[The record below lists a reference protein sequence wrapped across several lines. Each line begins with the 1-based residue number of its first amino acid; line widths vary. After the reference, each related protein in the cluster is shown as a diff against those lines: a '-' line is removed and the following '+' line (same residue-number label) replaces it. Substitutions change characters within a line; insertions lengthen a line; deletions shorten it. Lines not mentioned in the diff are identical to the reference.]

1 MGKLFNLDS
10 PFMQFMNRVADLMW
24 LNILFV
30 ICCIPVITIGPAITA
45 MFYITLKM
53 VRNEE
58 SYITKGYFKSF
69 KQNFIQGTV
78 IWLIALIA
86 GGLLIFDY
94 YIISGRIGVSI
105 GNATVVSVMQV
116 LLIAVLIFYVFTFT
130 FVFPLLSKF
139 DNSIKNTI
147 KNAFIM
153 SIRHFPVT
161 LGCIAIGIIVAL
173 LIIYVPIMLMFS
185 IFLLFSLGAYV
196 CSQMFVRVFD
206 KYIPK
211 TEEGITTDPD
221 EEGSSEEKV
230 REDNPGILMEETA
243 GESCL
248 TDGKTVTEGSGLT
261 E

>member
-30 ICCIPVITIGPAITA
+30 ISCIPVITVGPAITA

-78 IWLIALIA
+78 IWLIAILA
-86 GGLLIFDY
+86 GGLLLLDY
-94 YIISGRIGVSI
+94 FIISGRMGVNVGNPSI
-105 GNATVVSVMQV
+105 ISVMQV
-116 LLIAVLIFYVFTFT
+116 LLIVVLIFYLFT
-130 FVFPLLSKF
+130 
-139 DNSIKNTI
+139 
-147 KNAFIM
+147 FIM

-161 LGCIAIGIIVAL
+161 LGSIAIGIITAL

-185 IFLLFSLGAYV
+185 IFLLFSLAAFV
-196 CSQMFVRVFD
+196 CSQMYVRVFD

-211 TEEGITTDPD
+211 TVE
-221 EEGSSEEKV
+221 SEEDTEEADGTEKV
-230 REDNPGILMEETA
+230 LEE
-243 GESCL
+243 
-248 TDGKTVTEGSGLT
+248 VTEQDNI
-261 E
+261 

>member
-30 ICCIPVITIGPAITA
+30 ISCIPVITVGPAITA

-78 IWLIALIA
+78 IWLIAILA
-86 GGLLIFDY
+86 GGLLLLDY
-94 YIISGRIGVSI
+94 FIISGRMGVNV
-105 GNATVVSVMQV
+105 GNPTIISVMQV
-116 LLIAVLIFYVFTFT
+116 LLIVVLIFYLFTFT

-161 LGCIAIGIIVAL
+161 LGSIAIGIITAL

-185 IFLLFSLGAYV
+185 IFLLFSLAAFV
-196 CSQMFVRVFD
+196 CSQMYVRVFD

-211 TEEGITTDPD
+211 TVE
-221 EEGSSEEKV
+221 SEEDTEEADGTEKV
-230 REDNPGILMEETA
+230 LEEVMEQDNI
-243 GESCL
+243 
-248 TDGKTVTEGSGLT
+248 
-261 E
+261 

>member
-1 MGKLFNLDS
+1 MGKLFSLDS

-30 ICCIPVITIGPAITA
+30 ICCIPVITIGPSITA
-45 MFYITLKM
+45 MYYITLKM

-58 SYITKGYFKSF
+58 SYITTGFFKSF
-69 KQNFIQGTV
+69 RQNFMQATV
-78 IWLIALIA
+78 IWLISLSAC
-86 GGLLIFDY
+86 GLLIFDY
-94 YIISGRIGVSI
+94 YIVSGRAGVSV
-105 GNATVVSVMQV
+105 GNDTLISVMQV

-161 LGCIAIGIIVAL
+161 LGSIAIGIIVTL
-173 LIIYVPIMLMFS
+173 LIIYVPIMLMVS
-185 IFLLFSLGAYV
+185 IFLLFSLAAFI
-196 CSQMFVRVFD
+196 CSQMYVRVFD

-211 TEEGITTDPD
+211 TVEEEAEKTMETSMDIADGNNERDTVSAGTLPD
-221 EEGSSEEKV
+221 NE
-230 REDNPGILMEETA
+230 
-243 GESCL
+243 
-248 TDGKTVTEGSGLT
+248 
-261 E
+261 